1 MERISSYSS
10 SSAWDKIKTQYVY
23 DGRGSVAQELSNN
36 NSWYTFGGALSKTT
50 RTSYSYTPFGELLNS
65 STAKTTFFAYNGESY
80 DSATGMV
87 NLLPRQNEPAVMR
100 FVQRDIW
107 HGKVEMPTSQNRYL
121 YCVNDPIGYYD
132 RSGNRAGEE
141 GIAKKVTPS
150 TYVKTA
156 VPFSEDTAQG
166 LRQEQ
171 FAIRKINSA
180 NRQLDATLRSAG
192 IDTNHSGDATN
203 QVIAK
208 ARKDIAKKLRMG
220 RYPIGIRLT

>member
-87 NLLPRQNEPAVMR
+87 NLRARQYETAMMR
-100 FVQRDIW
+100 FAQRGIW

-121 YCVNDPIGYYD
+121 YCINDPIGYCD
-132 RSGNRAGEE
+132 RSGNRVDEDAGKP
-141 GIAKKVTPS
+141 KKVKPRTSATKPATHNVAS
-150 TYVKTA
+150 VECCVNYFILHEDSIMGYFLPCLGGALNLTNYRIKK
-156 VPFSEDTAQG
+156 VP
-166 LRQEQ
+166 
-171 FAIRKINSA
+171 
-180 NRQLDATLRSAG
+180 
-192 IDTNHSGDATN
+192 TNCIIS
-203 QVIAK
+203 
-208 ARKDIAKKLRMG
+208 
-220 RYPIGIRLT
+220 

>member
-1 MERISSYSS
+1 
-10 SSAWDKIKTQYVY
+10 
-23 DGRGSVAQELSNN
+23 
-36 NSWYTFGGALSKTT
+36 
-50 RTSYSYTPFGELLNS
+50 
-65 STAKTTFFAYNGESY
+65 
-80 DSATGMV
+80 
-87 NLLPRQNEPAVMR
+87 MR
-100 FVQRDIW
+100 FAQRDIW

-121 YCVNDPIGYYD
+121 YCVNDPSGYYD

-150 TYVKTA
+150 TSVKTA
-156 VPFSEDTAQG
+156 APFSEDTAQG

-180 NRQLDATLRSAG
+180 NRQLDATLRSVG

-208 ARKDIAKKLRMG
+208 ARKDIAKKVADGTLTASETNKAIVG
-220 RYPIGIRLT
+220 ACTSIREETTNSFIANCLGTIHR